1 MILYHAIAA
10 ILREALEDLRRAPA
24 VNGVSI
30 LVMAVSLTL
39 VGAFLLVS
47 SNLREVVDRW
57 TAEVRI
63 DVFLLDQ
70 ATSAERRGLLED
82 LGAEPLVQDVE
93 EIDRARALAEFQ
105 EMFPDLAAVAG
116 DLRENPFPA
125 SLRARLVQPP
135 PGGEELAA
143 LAARYSERA
152 GVEEVRYDQSWIA
165 KLSSL
170 LDLFSVGALV
180 VGGILAL
187 AALFTMSSV
196 IRLNVY
202 ARQQEISLQ
211 RLVGATSNFIRG
223 PFVAQ
228 GMLQGLT
235 GAGIALAVLYAGQTA
250 LARSAAGLGNALLLM
265 AVERPLSTEASLLL
279 LGLGAGIGLVGS
291 VTAVRRFL
299 RI

>member
-1 MILYHAIAA
+1 MTLVHAIAA
-10 ILREALEDLRRAPA
+10 IVREAMDDLRRAPA

-47 SNLREVVDRW
+47 SNLRDVVDRW

-63 DVFLLDQ
+63 DLFLLDE
-70 ATSAERRGLLED
+70 ATSAERTGLLED
-82 LGAEPLVQDVE
+82 LGAEPLVLGVE
-93 EIDRARALAEFQ
+93 EIDRERALAEFQ

-116 DLRENPFPA
+116 EIRENPFPA

-135 PGGEELAA
+135 PSEEQLAA
-143 LAARYSERA
+143 LAGRFAGRP

-202 ARQQEISLQ
+202 ARQEEITLQ

-250 LARSAAGLGNALLLM
+250 MARSAGRLGNALLLM
-265 AVERPLSTEASLLL
+265 AVERPLSTGASLLL
-279 LGLGAGIGLVGS
+279 VGLGAGIGLVGS

-299 RI
+299 RV

>member
-1 MILYHAIAA
+1 MD
-10 ILREALEDLRRAPA
+10 DLRRAPA

-30 LVMAVSLTL
+30 LVMAVSLSL

-57 TAEVRI
+57 SAEVRV
-63 DVFLLDQ
+63 DLFLLDE
-70 ATSAERRGLLED
+70 ATSSERKGLLED
-82 LGAEPLVQDVE
+82 LRAEPLVAEVE
-93 EIDRARALAEFQ
+93 EIDRARALSEFQ

-116 DLRENPFPA
+116 ELSQNPFPA
-125 SLRARLVQPP
+125 SLRARLAQPP
-135 PGGEELAA
+135 PSREDLAA
-143 LAARYSERA
+143 LAARFAGRA
-152 GVEEVRYDQSWIA
+152 GVEEIRYDQSWIA

-202 ARQQEISLQ
+202 ARQEEISLQ

-235 GAGIALAVLYAGQTA
+235 GAGIALAILYAGQVA
-250 LARSAAGLGNALLLM
+250 LARSAGRLGNALLLL
-265 AVERPLSTEASLLL
+265 AVERPLSPGASLLL
-279 LGLGAGIGLVGS
+279 LALGGGIGLIGS

-299 RI
+299 RL

>member
-1 MILYHAIAA
+1 MTLVHAIAA
-10 ILREALEDLRRAPA
+10 IVREAMDDLRRAPA

-63 DVFLLDQ
+63 DLFLLDE
-70 ATSAERRGLLED
+70 ATSAERKGLLED
-82 LGAEPLVQDVE
+82 LRAEPLVLGVE
-93 EIDRARALAEFQ
+93 EIDRERALAEFQ

-116 DLRENPFPA
+116 EIRENPFPA
-125 SLRARLVQPP
+125 SLRALLVQPP
-135 PGGEELAA
+135 PTEEELAA
-143 LAARYSERA
+143 LAGRFASRS
-152 GVEEVRYDQSWIA
+152 GVEEVRYDQSWIS

-170 LDLFSVGALV
+170 LDLFSLGALV

-202 ARQQEISLQ
+202 ARQEEITLQ

-250 LARSAAGLGNALLLM
+250 LARSAGRLGNALLLM
-265 AVERPLSTEASLLL
+265 AVERPLSTGASFLL
-279 LGLGAGIGLVGS
+279 LGLGAGIGLIGS

-299 RI
+299 RL